1 MELKKSE
8 KADLESKKGVYFQLG
23 LIFAMAV
30 VLVAFEWK
38 SYDKVET
45 DIYANQKATTE
56 VEELVQITQQNTPPP
71 PPAPPPP
78 SLVLNIVENT
88 AQINDDISIDAEAD
102 ERTQVEEYKAPVAVA
117 QEEEAEVQEQEIFQV
132 VETAPSFP
140 GGDGARM
147 KFLQENIKYPQM
159 ARESGIQG
167 TVYVTF
173 VVERNGSVTDVKI
186 LRGIGGGCD
195 EEAVRVVK
203 NMPKWEPGKQ
213 RGKPVRV
220 QFNMP
225 IKFTLAG

>member
-1 MELKKSE
+1 MELKKSK
-8 KADLESKKGVYFQLG
+8 KADLESKKGIFLQIG
-23 LIFAMAV
+23 LIFSIAIM
-30 VLVAFEWK
+30 LVAFEWK
-38 SYDKVET
+38 ST
-45 DIYANQKATTE
+45 DVQNMDTFNTRNTNNE
-56 VEELVQITQQNTPPP
+56 VEELVQITQQITPPP

-78 SLVLNIVENT
+78 SIVLNVVENT
-88 AQINDDISIDAEAD
+88 AQINDDLSIDAGAD
-102 ERTQVEEYKAPVAVA
+102 ESTMVDEYKTPAPVQ
-117 QEEEAEVQEQEIFQV
+117 QEEESEIQEQEIFRV
-132 VETAPSFP
+132 VENAPAFP
-140 GGDGARM
+140 GGDNARM
-147 KFLQENIKYPQM
+147 KFLQDNIKYPAM

-173 VVERNGSVTDVKI
+173 VVERSGAVTDVKI

>member
-8 KADLESKKGVYFQLG
+8 KADLESKKGIFFQVG

-30 VLVAFEWK
+30 MLVAFEWK
-38 SYDKVET
+38 SYDSQDLDT
-45 DIYANQKATTE
+45 YTNQRSNTE

-78 SLVLNIVENT
+78 TIVLNIVENT

-102 ERTQVEEYKAPVAVA
+102 ESTLVDEYKAPVAVK
-117 QEEEAEVQEQEIFQV
+117 QEEEEEVQEQEIFQV
-132 VETAPSFP
+132 VENAPAFP
-140 GGDGARM
+140 GGDASRM

-173 VVERNGSVTDVKI
+173 VVERSGAVTDVKI